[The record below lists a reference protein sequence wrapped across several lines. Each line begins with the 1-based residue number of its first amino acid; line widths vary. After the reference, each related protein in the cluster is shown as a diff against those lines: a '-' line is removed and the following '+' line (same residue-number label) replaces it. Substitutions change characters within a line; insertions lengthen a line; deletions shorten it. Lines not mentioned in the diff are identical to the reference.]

1 MNPTCDCKQARHT
14 HGDNV
19 MYSIHGC
26 RCDVC
31 KTARSDM
38 ERKRRRTK
46 LYGRYHL
53 TDAEPAR
60 KHIRAL
66 MAAGMGWKRV
76 AEAAQ
81 VSPSSVHPILYGRG
95 GYDPRPPRKQISK
108 TLEAKLLAVTPDMA
122 PGSTIESTGTA
133 RRLQALA
140 VMGWSQHRLARML
153 NMEPTSLN
161 QIIHRTRRRVLRST
175 AENVEAIFDAGWNR
189 EPKTENRFEQ
199 AGVTRAKREA
209 AEKGWVPAA
218 AWDDIDNLAER
229 PKGSAIRRE
238 AS

>member
-1 MNPTCDCKQARHT
+1 MIPKCDCKQARHT

-53 TDAEPAR
+53 TDAEPSR
-60 KHIRAL
+60 QHIRAL
-66 MAAGMGWKRV
+66 MSDGMGWKRI
-76 AEAAQ
+76 AEAAK

-122 PGSTIESTGTA
+122 PGSTVDATGTA

-153 NMEPTSLN
+153 NMEPASLN
-161 QIIHRTRRRVLRST
+161 KITHRVRRRVLRST
-175 AENVEAIFDAGWNR
+175 AERVEEIFEAGWNR
-189 EPKTENRFEQ
+189 PPETSTRFEQ

-218 AWDDIDNLAER
+218 AWDDIENPAER